1 MVGVVTG
8 ARTSTD
14 AGQGRGW
21 KGQGMNARLG
31 MVYRRVFG
39 FVRDRIERGSVYSD
53 PAELR
58 VDPAEAAGCLD
69 PATLADPD
77 VQRVIA
83 EAIADAKAGRR
94 PTW

>member
-1 MVGVVTG
+1 
-8 ARTSTD
+8 
-14 AGQGRGW
+14 
-21 KGQGMNARLG
+21 MNARLG

-39 FVRDRIERGSVYSD
+39 FARDRIERGSVYDD
-53 PAELR
+53 PAEL
-58 VDPAEAAGCLD
+58 VVNPLEAAGALD

-77 VQRVIA
+77 VQRTIL